1 MEMKTNK
8 IVVAIILLTG
18 TVITSSLLLSSCSK
32 ENDFI
37 SIEYVDKIKLG
48 KLIFNDKN
56 LSNPVGQSCS
66 SCHSPATGFSDLN
79 HNIVSE
85 GAVNGLF
92 LNRNAPNIAYVMF
105 APTLHFDNIDST
117 YVGGFFL
124 DGRVNT
130 LEEQALKPFL
140 NPLEMNNTGVQMLAT
155 KIKNAGYYPL
165 YRQVYGNNIDSSAIF
180 KNISDAIASF
190 EKSPDLNPF
199 TSKFDYYLK
208 REASLTDQELRGF
221 KLFNDPAKAKCANC
235 HPSDPDP
242 ETGEVLFTDFT
253 YDNIGVPKNPANPF
267 YTIPANFNPSG
278 SNAID
283 YGLGGFLNDPSNYG
297 KFKVP
302 TLRNAAISAPYFHNG
317 YFNTLEEVVHFYNKR
332 DVEAFPPAEIPSTV
346 NRDELGNLN
355 LTSQEEKDI
364 VAFLKT
370 LTDGFK

>member
-1 MEMKTNK
+1 MKRNK
-8 IVVAIILLTG
+8 IVITIILFTG
-18 TVITSSLLLSSCSK
+18 TIITSSLLLSSCNK
-32 ENDFI
+32 EKDFI
-37 SIEYVDKIKLG
+37 SVEYVDKIKLG

-66 SCHSPATGFSDLN
+66 SCHSPATDFSDLN

-105 APTLHFDNIDST
+105 APPLHFDNVDST

-130 LEEQALKPFL
+130 LEEQAQKPFL
-140 NPLEMNNTGVQMLAT
+140 NPLEMNNTNVQMLVT
-155 KIKNAGYYPL
+155 KIRNAGYYPL
-165 YRQVYGNNIDSSAIF
+165 YRQVYGNDIDSSAIF

-190 EKSPDLNPF
+190 EKSPNLNPF

-208 REASLTDQELRGF
+208 GEASLTDQELRGF

-242 ETGEVLFTDFT
+242 ESGEVLFTDFT

-267 YTIPANFNPSG
+267 YTIPLNFNPSG

-346 NRDELGNLN
+346 NHDELGNLN